1 MNPEWKQFIEE
12 TQHRFGAPDEDWRRD
27 LLGERADDLV
37 DTSIL
42 GAQAVEEIVRALRAG
57 KIDMSRV
64 PPEVVK
70 AFHLQFPNVGDL
82 GDFIREHPDEDQ
94 LRGIVAGI
102 KGKLFEMAHADYLND
117 GHLPH
122 GFIARLA
129 TTSNQ
134 PGYDIVIEG
143 PDHHVAGVL
152 QDKATHTLQLVHEA
166 LNRYPNIPVAV
177 PHELAQHISS
187 MPNVIDSGVSEA
199 SIDAKV
205 SHLDSVAAAGP
216 GYHFPLLNELLIVAH
231 EGWQY
236 ARGRS
241 SLRELRDRV
250 IRRSTRSLTANSV
263 GQIAAVATGHPVAA
277 LASIPARIAI
287 SRMDVNAALARS
299 ETERCKRFQSMKE
312 KARPG
317 ELGETKCTG
326 PGWIGT

>member
-1 MNPEWKQFIEE
+1 MNPEWTRFIEE
-12 TQHRFGAPDEDWRRD
+12 TRHRFGAPDEDWRRD

-37 DTSIL
+37 DTSIV
-42 GAQAVEEIVRALRAG
+42 GAQAVDEIVHALRAG
-57 KIDMSRV
+57 KIDISRV

-70 AFHLQFPNVGDL
+70 AFHLQFPNVGDF
-82 GDFIREHPDEDQ
+82 GDFIREHPDEEQ

-177 PHELAQHISS
+177 PHELAQHIGSI
-187 MPNVIDSGVSEA
+187 PNVIDSGVSEA

-205 SHLDSVAAAGP
+205 SHIDNVTAAAP
-216 GYHFPLLNELLIVAH
+216 GYHFPLLSELLIVAH
-231 EGWQY
+231 EGWRY

-241 SLRELRDRV
+241 SWRELRDRV
-250 IRRSTRSLTANSV
+250 LHRSSRSLAANSA

-299 ETERCKRFQSMKE
+299 ETERCNRFQRIKE
-312 KARPG
+312 KTSDSEVRNPYSTNPG
-317 ELGETKCTG
+317 
-326 PGWIGT
+326 